1 MKTASFA
8 ILLFTVVLCHS
19 VVQGTEIPTRFRRLY
34 NDKVIKSRKNDFGEK
49 VGIPLVYNAA
59 KKSFTE
65 TKNAGTDAAEKE
77 AEQEPADDDESMQA
91 MRDEGVEKLKQDSKD
106 DDDDDEERQENNGKN
121 KEEMGSG
128 YDDIGDM
135 GSGRGEDNDEEKEES
150 QHHKGASKSSKQGE
164 MAGEKEISQSSDEIP
179 DLSGE
184 FPPDADQASKLP
196 EDPKTTP
203 EEVDRELLD
212 KHKGYFQ
219 FTIRQRFKPEFKYKE
234 SPAYRILSGNVIEDV
249 ERALK
254 ATGVVKEVLFRE
266 AKNVGGPPYRSK
278 VKVYMKTIKVNPK
291 RMKKIINYGLING
304 MITVPGS
311 FHTT

>member
-1 MKTASFA
+1 M
-8 ILLFTVVLCHS
+8 
-19 VVQGTEIPTRFRRLY
+19 
-34 NDKVIKSRKNDFGEK
+34 
-49 VGIPLVYNAA
+49 YNAA

-212 KHKGYFQ
+212 KRKWRWYVCFCQSIHTPHPFIDPFQ
-219 FTIRQRFKPEFKYKE
+219 FMHSPKDAVSACLSCFLSNIAQTNYQCLYIRFQT
-234 SPAYRILSGNVIEDV
+234 
-249 ERALK
+249 K
-254 ATGVVKEVLFRE
+254 ATFSSPSD
-266 AKNVGGPPYRSK
+266 NVSSQSSNTKSLQPTGYYQGMSL
-278 VKVYMKTIKVNPK
+278 
-291 RMKKIINYGLING
+291 RM
-304 MITVPGS
+304 
-311 FHTT
+311 